1 MIELER
7 QLEEERKALELE
19 KQLKEAPV
27 IESESSD
34 DGDYMERRKMKF
46 NIRENLENRKEKKS
60 LLDETVDEKL
70 VNMPK

>member
-34 DGDYMERRKMKF
+34 DGDYMERRKMQF